1 MIGTIK
7 ELIPKMLELDETK
20 EYEVKEHKKK
30 RSLNANAYY
39 WVLVNKMADAL
50 NQSKEYVHLCMLK
63 QYGQRYS
70 VCVPYDTPV
79 ESLIKYYEQDGV
91 RKQGDKLF
99 KTYIVYLPSSEM
111 NTYEMS
117 KLIDGTVEEAKSIGI
132 ETMTPDELAH
142 LKAMWGEENGNTK
155 KNKKTSR

>member
-7 ELIPKMLELDETK
+7 ELIPRMLQLDETK

-50 NQSKEYVHLCMLK
+50 NQSKEFIHLSMLK
-63 QYGQRYS
+63 QYGQRY
-70 VCVPYDTPV
+70 VICVPYDTPI

-91 RKQGDKLF
+91 RKQGDMLF
-99 KTYIVYLPSSEM
+99 KTYNVYKQSSEM

-117 KLIDGTVEEAKSIGI
+117 KLIDGAVEEAQSMGI
-132 ETMTPDELAH
+132 ETLPPDELEH
-142 LKAMWGEENGNTK
+142 LKSMWGDGDEKRNSK
-155 KNKKTSR
+155 K

>member
-7 ELIPKMLELDETK
+7 ELIPKMLQLDETK
-20 EYEVKEHKKK
+20 EYEVKEHKRK

-39 WVLVNKMADAL
+39 WVLVNKIADTL
-50 NQSKEYVHLCMLK
+50 NQSKEFIHMSMLK
-63 QYGQRYS
+63 QYGQVYS
-70 VCVPYDTPV
+70 MLLPADVPI
-79 ESLIKYYEQDGV
+79 ESLVKYYELDGV
-91 RKQGDKLF
+91 KKQGERLF
-99 KTYIVYLPSSEM
+99 KTYNVYLPSSEM

>member
-7 ELIPKMLELDETK
+7 ELIPKMLQLDETK
-20 EYEVKEHKKK
+20 EYEVKEYKKK

-50 NQSKEYVHLCMLK
+50 NQSKEFIHMSMLK

-70 VCVPYDTPV
+70 LCVPYDTPI
-79 ESLIKYYEQDGV
+79 ESLVKYYEQDGV

-99 KTYIVYLPSSEM
+99 KIYIVYLPSSEM

-117 KLIDGTVEEAKSIGI
+117 KLIDGTVEEAQSIGI

-142 LKAMWGEENGNTK
+142 LKAMWGDEKWKYQE
-155 KNKKTSR
+155 R

>member
-7 ELIPKMLELDETK
+7 ELIPRMLQLDETK

-50 NQSKEYVHLCMLK
+50 NQSKEFIHLSMLK
-63 QYGQRYS
+63 QYGQRY
-70 VCVPYDTPV
+70 VICVPYDTPI

-91 RKQGDKLF
+91 RKQGDMLF
-99 KTYIVYLPSSEM
+99 KTYNVYKQSSEM

-117 KLIDGTVEEAKSIGI
+117 KLIDGAVEEAQSMGI
-132 ETMTPDELAH
+132 ETLPPGELER
-142 LKAMWGEENGNTK
+142 LKSMWGDGDEKRNSK
-155 KNKKTSR
+155 K

>member
-7 ELIPKMLELDETK
+7 ELIPRMLQLDETK

-50 NQSKEYVHLCMLK
+50 NQSKEFIHLSMLK
-63 QYGQRYS
+63 QYGQRY
-70 VCVPYDTPV
+70 VICVPYDTPI

-91 RKQGDKLF
+91 RKQGDMLF
-99 KTYIVYLPSSEM
+99 KTYNVYKQSSEM

-117 KLIDGTVEEAKSIGI
+117 KLIDGAVEEAQSMGI
-132 ETMTPDELAH
+132 ETMPPDELEH
-142 LKAMWGEENGNTK
+142 LKAMWGEANEKHNTRK
-155 KNKKTSR
+155 

>member
-1 MIGTIK
+1 MIGTVK
-7 ELIPKMLELDETK
+7 ELIPKMLNLDETK
-20 EYEVKEHKKK
+20 EYEVKEHKRK

-50 NQSKEYVHLCMLK
+50 NQSKEFIHMSMLK
-63 QYGQRYS
+63 QYGQCYYL
-70 VCVPYDTPV
+70 CVPYDTPV
-79 ESLIKYYEQDGV
+79 ESLVKYYEQDGV
-91 RKQGDKLF
+91 KKQGDRLF
-99 KTYIVYLPSSEM
+99 KTYNVYLPSSEM

-117 KLIDGTVEEAKSIGI
+117 KLIDGTVEEAQSIGI

>member
-7 ELIPKMLELDETK
+7 ELIPKMLQLDETK
-20 EYEVKEHKKK
+20 EYEIKEHKEK

-50 NQSKEYVHLCMLK
+50 NQSKEFIHMSMLK
-63 QYGQRYS
+63 QYGQVYS
-70 VCVPYDTPV
+70 MLLPADVPI
-79 ESLIKYYEQDGV
+79 ESLVKYYELDGV
-91 RKQGDKLF
+91 KKQGERLF
-99 KTYIVYLPSSEM
+99 KTYNVYLPSSEM

-117 KLIDGTVEEAKSIGI
+117 KLIDGTVEEAQSIGI

-142 LKAMWGEENGNTK
+142 LKAMWGDENGNTK
-155 KNKKTSR
+155 ESEKTSR